1 MTRIFKVVSILVLLA
16 LASTAKAQTATVT
29 WTDVRQRIDGFG
41 ASSALGTGD
50 AGSSM
55 TDAQADLFFNTTGGG
70 VGLSLLRFNI
80 GGIACDN
87 SIPELATMQKAQARG
102 VRIWGTPWSPP
113 SSMKTSGDCVNG
125 GSLLTSSYQAYANY
139 LKTYIQNVQANGV
152 TVYAMSVQNE
162 PDICDLVGYPSTC
175 WTGANFHD
183 FIKNNLGPTFASGGL
198 GNVKLMLPEPSCWS
212 RISTY
217 ADPTMNDSAA
227 ANFVS
232 IVGAHGYSWCG
243 SSPDPYTNGG
253 KALWETEVSTT
264 GANTFDASIGDGLTW
279 AKQIHDWMTNANAN
293 AWNYWQ
299 FIGSYNND
307 DEGLIYN
314 DGRIRKALYTI
325 GNFSKFVRPGYV
337 RIGAT
342 TSPAAGVYVS
352 AYKDPVSGKFA
363 IVVINQN
370 GSNTPLS
377 FSMNGFGATAVTP
390 WVTSA
395 SQNLTQQTNIS
406 VANAAFT
413 ATLAG
418 SSVTTFVGTNGNP
431 PAPPTNASAVAH

>member
-1 MTRIFKVVSILVLLA
+1 MFVLLA

-29 WTDVRQRIDGFG
+29 WAEVHQKIDGFG
-41 ASSALGTGD
+41 ASSALGSGD
-50 AGSSM
+50 AGASM

-87 SIPELATMQKAQARG
+87 TIPELATMQKAQVRG

-125 GSLLTSSYQAYANY
+125 GSLALTSYQAYANY
-139 LKTYIQNVQANGV
+139 LKTYLQNVQANGI
-152 TVYAMSVQNE
+152 TVYAMSIQNE
-162 PDICDLVGYPSTC
+162 PDICDLVGYPSAC
-175 WTGANFHD
+175 WTGTNFHD
-183 FIKNNLGPTFASGGL
+183 FIKNNLGPTFVANGL
-198 GNVKLMLPEPSCWS
+198 QNVKLMLPEPSCWS
-212 RISTY
+212 RLSTY
-217 ADPTMNDSAA
+217 ADPTMNDPAA

-232 IVGAHGYSWCG
+232 IVGGHGYTWCG

-264 GANTFDASIGDGLTW
+264 GANTFDQSIGDGLVW

-307 DEGLIYN
+307 DEGLIYK

-342 TSPAAGVYVS
+342 AAPAGGVFAS
-352 AYKDPVSGKFA
+352 AYRDPVTGNFA

-370 GSNTPLS
+370 GSAVPIS
-377 FSMNGFGATAVTP
+377 FDLNGFSTTAVTP

-395 SQNLTQQTNIS
+395 NQNLAQQPNIS
-406 VANAAFT
+406 VANLAFT
-413 ATLAG
+413 ATLAA
-418 SSVTTFVGTNGNP
+418 SSVTTFVGTSGTG
-431 PAPPTNASAVAH
+431 PAPPTGAAAIAH